1 MDSMTEMF
9 YDESSNILR
18 SMRRSLLVKTE
29 NGGYAQDVVQ
39 ELFRGVHTLKA
50 DSAMM
55 LYEDMAELSSALEDL
70 LHCYRGGHKEIADA
84 ASFAELVERYLDFFE
99 DETDKLAR
107 GRFPDGSGKQL
118 EYAIRQMTEELTHQM
133 EEKEREQYQR
143 EISKP
148 QRQIFYI
155 AGAGNAPTNEEDPEK
170 REHEEA
176 EKKPSRRRYVIS
188 DDAREKICQASRELP
203 RITGK
208 IQYSFAA
215 REDRVITERQL
226 EKLMKIQSD
235 LESVKQELGNTNFV
249 PVARKMEIL
258 VDEMSEKLQ
267 KPVKLLVKGEETL
280 VEQERRE
287 KISGALTHIIRNAVD
302 HGIEPMERRE
312 QYGKSPMGLIRLRFV
327 TEDGRLRVSVKDD
340 GAGID
345 TVKVLRKA
353 QKAHILTK
361 SPEEYTEKEILN
373 LILVSGVTTSDT
385 VGEYSGRGVGMDVIS
400 HNVEELG
407 GKLKISTKK
416 GVGTTV
422 TMKF

>member
-18 SMRRSLLVKTE
+18 SMRRSLLLKTE
-29 NGGYAQDVVQ
+29 DGGYTQDVVQ

-55 LYEDMAELSSALEDL
+55 LYEDMAEVSSALEDL
-70 LHCYRGGHKEIADA
+70 LHCYRGGHKKITDA
-84 ASFAELVERYLDFFE
+84 EPFAELVEGYLDFFE

-107 GRFPDGSGKQL
+107 GSFPDGSGKQL
-118 EYAIRQMTEELTHQM
+118 EYAIRQMTEELTCQM
-133 EEKEREQYQR
+133 EEKEREQYQK

-155 AGAGNAPTNEEDPEK
+155 AGAGKEPINEEGIEQ
-170 REHEEA
+170 RENERT

-208 IQYSFAA
+208 IQYSSAGQTGSC
-215 REDRVITERQL
+215 ITERQL
-226 EKLMKIQSD
+226 AQLMKIQED
-235 LESVKQELGNTNFV
+235 LESVRQELGNTNFV

-302 HGIEPMERRE
+302 HGIESMENRE
-312 QYGKSPMGLIRLRFV
+312 RFGKSPMGLIRLRFV

-345 TVKVLRKA
+345 TDKVLEKA
-353 QKAHILTK
+353 RENHILTK
-361 SPEEYTEKEILN
+361 PPEEYTEKEILN
-373 LILVSGVTTSDT
+373 LILVNGVTTSDT

-407 GKLKISTKK
+407 GKLKVSTKK
-416 GVGTTV
+416 GIGTTV